1 MIIRQS
7 LTRVMYDHEAEDNVV
22 ANKLYVQSML
32 HADQE
37 GNASQYVHFFFFQGT
52 DKLDKILLAT
62 VCDCKTSWLL

>member
-7 LTRVMYDHEAEDNVV
+7 LTRVIYDHEAEDNVV

-37 GNASQYVHFFFFQGT
+37 G
-52 DKLDKILLAT
+52 
-62 VCDCKTSWLL
+62 KTSQ